1 MMNVT
6 RQYKDLQEEATENR
20 KVIDVLKQKY
30 QEVKTEMRDLKDEH
44 QCEHDEMLDTIR
56 KQGYDLKFY

>member
-1 MMNVT
+1 MNVT

-20 KVIDVLKQKY
+20 KVIEVLKQKY

-44 QCEHDEMLDTIR
+44 
-56 KQGYDLKFY
+56 